1 MSIIVRAGTANSG
14 IIQNST
20 EFLTVDTS
28 NNTTI
33 PNNLTV
39 TGTLST
45 NAAVVPVVNA
55 TGTLTIPVGT
65 TAARPVGVAGM
76 MRLNSTTG
84 FSEYYNG
91 TSWISVVGSGP
102 ALTQKAIFGYGL
114 TAAVVSMTNLVSNT
128 GVVSTDVTG
137 VGTTRRALAA
147 AGYGTDKAIFG
158 YGYTGGHVSMT
169 NLVSNTGVVS
179 TDTTGVG
186 TARSNLAAAGYGT
199 DKAIFGYGYATGGVS
214 LTNLVSNTGVVSTD
228 VTGVG
233 TARYALAAAGF
244 SLT

>member
-91 TSWISVVGSGP
+91 TSWVSVVGARP
-102 ALTQKAIFGYGL
+102 ALTQKAIFGYGDTGAATSITNL
-114 TAAVVSMTNLVSNT
+114 VSNTGVVANDVTGVGTARHVLAAASYGTDKAIFGYGYSGGPASMTNLVSNTGVVSADVTGIGTARSNLGAAGYGTDKAIFGYGDTGAVVSMTNLVSNT

-137 VGTTRRALAA
+137 
-147 AGYGTDKAIFG
+147 I
-158 YGYTGGHVSMT
+158 
-169 NLVSNTGVVS
+169 
-179 TDTTGVG
+179 G
-186 TARSNLAAAGYGT
+186 TARVY
-199 DKAIFGYGYATGGVS
+199 
-214 LTNLVSNTGVVSTD
+214 
-228 VTGVG
+228 
-233 TARYALAAAGF
+233 LAAAGF
-244 SLT
+244 SLS

>member
-91 TSWISVVGSGP
+91 TSWVSVVGIG
-102 ALTQKAIFGYGL
+102 LGTQKAIFGYGY
-114 TAAVVSMTNLVSNT
+114 TAANVSMTNLVSNT

-137 VGTTRRALAA
+137 VGT
-147 AGYGTDKAIFG
+147 
-158 YGYTGGHVSMT
+158 
-169 NLVSNTGVVS
+169 
-179 TDTTGVG
+179 
-186 TARSNLAAAGYGT
+186 ARQY
-199 DKAIFGYGYATGGVS
+199 
-214 LTNLVSNTGVVSTD
+214 
-228 VTGVG
+228 
-233 TARYALAAAGF
+233 LAAAGF
-244 SLT
+244 SLS